1 MSLDIINSYFTS
13 IASNLRSILN
23 LSNKMNLSS
32 IDANTSSVN
41 NHIDTESS
49 LLDQISDLVDTRDIG
64 KVKLIEIANEGT
76 SDDIAYGKEMVDCGY
91 NIIVGT
97 APSPVQLID

>member
-32 IDANTSSVN
+32 IAANTSSVN

-49 LLDQISDLVDTRDIG
+49 LLEISV
-64 KVKLIEIANEGT
+64 E
-76 SDDIAYGKEMVDCGY
+76 
-91 NIIVGT
+91 
-97 APSPVQLID
+97 